1 MNWGNIMGIL
11 LTVFL
16 PLSLAIIMFAL
27 GLGLTLDDFKRVVM
41 RPLAFL
47 VGTFGQVVMLPLVA
61 FALALAFQLPGELA
75 VGLMILSFCPGGVTS
90 NILAKLAHGDVA
102 LSVTLTGM
110 ISLLSIV
117 TVPLMV
123 AFSVSYFMEDAAPE
137 VDIARLAFSMFLIT
151 AVPVLIGVLV
161 RHFASGFALKAEPV
175 MSRLATVLFI
185 IIVVAA
191 LAANWKVFIEN
202 LPILGPALIALNIIL
217 LLGGGALARMFG
229 LDNQEVKTVAIE
241 TGIQNA
247 TLGITV
253 GSLIVE
259 GSTGLTPFSLPSGVY
274 GITMYLVTIPFV
286 LWVGRRG

>member
-1 MNWGNIMGIL
+1 MGIL

-27 GLGLTLDDFKRVVM
+27 GLGLTIADFKRVVT

-47 VGTFGQVVMLPLVA
+47 VGTAGQVVLLPLVA
-61 FALALAFQLPGELA
+61 FALALLFQLPGELA

-90 NILAKLAHGDVA
+90 NILVKLAHGDVA
-102 LSVTLTGM
+102 LSVTLTGV

-117 TVPLMV
+117 TVPLLV
-123 AFSVSYFMEDAAPE
+123 AFSVSYFMGDAAPD
-137 VDIARLAFSMFLIT
+137 VNITKLAFSMFLIT
-151 AVPVLIGVLV
+151 AVPVLIGVAV
-161 RHFASGFALKAEPV
+161 RHFASGFAEKAEPV
-175 MSRLATVLFI
+175 MSRIATVLFI

-191 LAANWKVFIEN
+191 LAANWEVFITN

-217 LLGGGALARMFG
+217 LLAGGGLARMFG
-229 LDNQEVKTVAIE
+229 LDGQEVKTVAIE

-259 GSTGLTPFSLPSGVY
+259 NASGLTPFSLPSGVY

-286 LWVGRRG
+286 LWVGRKG